1 MLTFYSS
8 RIRLLNPA
16 NTSIPEING
25 FWYFCSCM
33 QNLKEHISGKLFHVI
48 SQVCDEMEVKA
59 YVIGGFVRDILLKRV
74 SKDIDIVV
82 VGSGIE
88 VAKQIA
94 KKLGRG
100 TDVKF
105 YGQFGTA
112 MLRFNDMEV
121 EFVGARKESYHH
133 YSRKPMVE
141 DGTLVDDQN
150 RRDFTI
156 NTLAISLNQLTF
168 GELIDPFEG
177 RLDLKAKLLRTPL
190 DPDITYSDDPLRMMR
205 AIRFATQLGF
215 TIEKHSLEAISRNK
229 NRIKIVSG
237 ERITDELNKI
247 ILSQKPSVGFS
258 LLFDTG
264 LLQHIFPQMVALHG
278 VEIIQGK
285 GHKDNFYHTLEVLD
299 NLAQHSGDLYL
310 RWAAIL
316 HDIAK
321 PATKKFDPQ
330 QGWTFHGHE
339 FRGAKM
345 VPVIFKNLRMPQNE
359 NMKFVQKL
367 VLLHLRPIV
376 LAQEIVT
383 DSAVRRLLFDAGDDI
398 DSLMLLCD
406 ADITSKNDYKVKKY
420 RDNFQLVRRKLKEI
434 EAKDNIRNWQPPV
447 SGDVII
453 QVFGIKPGIEVGII
467 KTAIREAILDGLIG
481 NNFQDAYGLMKA
493 EGLKLGLHVQHEV
506 SEAIVVKTNGPVPS
520 VSNDETA
527 K

>member
-1 MLTFYSS
+1 MK
-8 RIRLLNPA
+8 
-16 NTSIPEING
+16 
-25 FWYFCSCM
+25 
-33 QNLKEHISGKLFHVI
+33 NLKEHVSGKLFQVI
-48 SQVCDEMEVKA
+48 SQVCDEMGVRA
-59 YVIGGFVRDILLKRV
+59 FVIGGFVRDILLKRE

-88 VAKQIA
+88 VAGQIA

-100 TDVKF
+100 NDVKF

-112 MLRFNDMEV
+112 MLRFKDMEV

-168 GELIDPFEG
+168 GDLIDPFGGE
-177 RLDLKAKLLRTPL
+177 LDIEKKILRTPL

-205 AIRFATQLGF
+205 AVRFASQLGF
-215 TIEKHSLEAISRNK
+215 IIEKQSLDAITRNK
-229 NRIKIVSG
+229 NRIKIVSE

-247 ILSQKPSVGFS
+247 ILSEKPSVGFK
-258 LLFDTG
+258 LLYDTG
-264 LLQHIFPQMVALHG
+264 LLHHIFPQMVALQG
-278 VEIIQGK
+278 VETVQGK
-285 GHKDNFYHTLEVLD
+285 SHKDNFYHTLEVLD
-299 NLAQHSGDLYL
+299 NLARKSDDLYL

-321 PATKKFDPQ
+321 PATKKFDPV

-359 NMKFVQKL
+359 KMKFVQKL

-398 DSLMLLCD
+398 DSLMMLCD

-453 QVFGIKPGIEVGII
+453 QVFGINPGIEVGII
-467 KTAIREAILDGLIG
+467 KTAIREAILDGVIG
-481 NNFQDAYGLMKA
+481 NNYAEAYQLMKT
-493 EGLKLGLHVQHEV
+493 EGFKLGLKVHTEID
-506 SEAIVVKTNGPVPS
+506 EPMAVKTNGPVPLAS
-520 VSNDETA
+520 SDETNQ
-527 K
+527 